1 MKIHLHK
8 EIEHLKKDILILGSM
23 VEGALRNAV
32 NAVIAKDTDKAQ
44 KIIDN
49 DKYIDAREI
58 EIEEECL
65 KILALHQPVAT
76 DLRYVAACLKVN
88 NELERIGDLGAN
100 IANRVLAIAELESD
114 KKDDQEDELCVD
126 FQPMMNVTRKM
137 LKGALDSLIFMDTE
151 QALKVIEEDDIVDD
165 YNSRMFVDLQNK
177 IRSNPGNTEYYIS
190 LLNVSRHLERI
201 ADCAT
206 NICEDV
212 IYMIKGEIVRHQHI
226 QHEVDQEID

>member
-32 NAVIAKDTDKAQ
+32 NAVITKDTAKAQ

-88 NELERIGDLGAN
+88 NELERIGDLGSN
-100 IANRVLAIAELESD
+100 IASRVLAIAELENTENNE
-114 KKDDQEDELCVD
+114 QEDELCVN
-126 FQPMMNVTRKM
+126 FQPMMDVTRKM
-137 LKGALDSLIFMDTE
+137 LKGALESLIFMDTE
-151 QALKVIEEDDIVDD
+151 QAIKVIDEDDIVDD
-165 YNSRMFVDLQNK
+165 YNSRMFVELQDK
-177 IRSNPGNTEYYIS
+177 IRSNPENTEYYIS

-212 IYMIKGEIVRHQHI
+212 IYMIKGEIIRHQHKL
-226 QHEVDQEID
+226 QEADEE

>member
-32 NAVIAKDTDKAQ
+32 NAVIAKDIDKAR

-49 DKYIDAREI
+49 DKYIDTREI

-100 IANRVLAIAELESD
+100 IAGRVLAIAKCENSR
-114 KKDDQEDELCVD
+114 KDNLEDELCVD

-137 LKGALDSLIFMDTE
+137 LKGALNSLIFMDTE
-151 QALKVIEEDDIVDD
+151 QAMKVIDDDDIVDD
-165 YNSRMFVDLQNK
+165 YNCRMFVDLQEK
-177 IRSNPGNTEYYIS
+177 IRSNPENTEYYIS

-212 IYMIKGEIVRHQHI
+212 IYMIKGKIVRHQHI
-226 QHEVDQEID
+226 QQEPEKK

>member
-8 EIEHLKKDILILGSM
+8 EIEHLKQEILILGSM
-23 VEGALRNAV
+23 VEGAVRIAV
-32 NAVIAKDTDKAQ
+32 KSVIESDGGKAQ

-49 DKYIDAREI
+49 DRYIDSREI

-65 KILALHQPVAT
+65 KILALHQPVAA

-88 NELERIGDLGAN
+88 NELERIGDLGVN
-100 IANRVLAIAELESD
+100 IAHRVLAIVEL
-114 KKDDQEDELCVD
+114 QEKGKTEIATELCVD
-126 FQPMMNVTRKM
+126 FQPMMDITRQM

-151 QALKVIEEDDIVDD
+151 QAMKVIRQDDVVDN
-165 YNSRMFVDLQNK
+165 YNSKMFVDLQK
-177 IRSNPGNTEYYIS
+177 RIRSRPEQTEYYIN

-201 ADCAT
+201 ADCTT

-212 IYMIKGEIVRHQHI
+212 IYMIKGEIIRHQYKKPEK
-226 QHEVDQEID
+226 Q